1 MMREGWDEEKRGQA
15 CPRWGSSQSQIP
27 SSPTRTFSCP
37 SASSDTAPPAFF
49 GAEKEHFW
57 CSDLSA
63 LSMPG
68 LWDTPRISLLP
79 GRSWP
84 HPDPSEGWDR
94 EGVGR
99 AAASIFMR
107 LQRIQ
112 AFKYSSGTRSLSLPA
127 GTGGGKREEGTKN
140 GKRGRKTGRG
150 DEQPPVS
157 RGRGAASA
165 WGCDIRALSPA
176 EGRAGAGCRE

>member
-1 MMREGWDEEKRGQA
+1 
-15 CPRWGSSQSQIP
+15 
-27 SSPTRTFSCP
+27 
-37 SASSDTAPPAFF
+37 
-49 GAEKEHFW
+49 
-57 CSDLSA
+57 
-63 LSMPG
+63 MPG
-68 LWDTPRISLLP
+68 LWDIPRFSLLP
-79 GRSWP
+79 GRSRP
-84 HPDPSEGWDR
+84 HPDPSEGRDR

-112 AFKYSSGTRSLSLPA
+112 AFKYSSGERSLSLPA
-127 GTGGGKREEGTKN
+127 GTGEKREERRKN

-157 RGRGAASA
+157 GGRGAASS

-176 EGRAGAGCRE
+176 EGRAGCRDRDVGITHPGARPKAGSPAHIWLPPTSGGGDGAFL